1 MSFIT
6 FYTRVQIFAN
16 IYKYSAMKGANRKRE
31 ELRELASHSRGM
43 LKKWTGGVI
52 LIIWVLSDDPGLW
65 DVLGNNTILYGVL
78 HRLDSDEHQIRL
90 LCSLDP
96 SLLGPLDT
104 ASDVISCLMS
114 GQGSSYKSYN
124 HPIRVWSILV
134 TWRIMMVGVSQC
146 HSGPWWTRR
155 NVKMLKCRLIPIND
169 SVWGGLNKK
178 MKGLSFVTFNHLKKP
193 CSVTEPR
200 WIFQSPP
207 LEYFLCNSHVCW
219 CVLMFLSDG
228 RSLSW

>member
-6 FYTRVQIFAN
+6 FYTRVQTFAN

-31 ELRELASHSRGM
+31 ELRELAAHSRGM

-90 LCSLDP
+90 LCSLG
-96 SLLGPLDT
+96 SLDT

-114 GQGSSYKSYN
+114 GQ
-124 HPIRVWSILV
+124 WTWLV
-134 TWRIMMVGVSQC
+134 LQ
-146 HSGPWWTRR
+146 
-155 NVKMLKCRLIPIND
+155 ML
-169 SVWGGLNKK
+169 
-178 MKGLSFVTFNHLKKP
+178 
-193 CSVTEPR
+193 
-200 WIFQSPP
+200 QSPNQSMEHP
-207 LEYFLCNSHVCW
+207 RDMTDHDSG
-219 CVLMFLSDG
+219 CVSV
-228 RSLSW
+228 SLWPMMDPEEC